1 MEVSWNMWRDKRRL
15 IWGSFV
21 SACVPGG
28 TCRKLLAAGVAN
40 MSPASSCWSQTGGGT
55 ININPLPTAF
65 SFSVV
70 CHFIMCCHIYHT
82 LVCYIELN
90 VLWLQHCAFSP
101 CHSLHGVHEHN
112 CLLDSINQPYVLWVF
127 TIMCDWIILLV
138 TPCVSYKCIAYWE
151 MLILQFLYLSIWR
164 RISSVSAVIPTEQF
178 LKWDCSRQCEKRHL
192 RRTKRTKLAR
202 WTTNNSCFSG
212 SSSTESHIWSISPC
226 SRLPLIMDASFSP
239 IGVLQ
244 GINSPSQPPTLL
256 HCGSHHWLSR
266 LGTGLSLYIISLSD
280 LLLLLV

>member
-1 MEVSWNMWRDKRRL
+1 M
-15 IWGSFV
+15 G
-21 SACVPGG
+21 
-28 TCRKLLAAGVAN
+28 
-40 MSPASSCWSQTGGGT
+40 
-55 ININPLPTAF
+55 
-65 SFSVV
+65 
-70 CHFIMCCHIYHT
+70 IYHNVWLNYSARDT
-82 LVCYIELN
+82 VCF
-90 VLWLQHCAFSP
+90 LQMHRILGNANSAV
-101 CHSLHGVHEHN
+101 SLPFHMVPNLFGS
-112 CLLDSINQPYVLWVF
+112 L
-127 TIMCDWIILLV
+127 
-138 TPCVSYKCIAYWE
+138 
-151 MLILQFLYLSIWR
+151 R
-164 RISSVSAVIPTEQF
+164 VIPTEQF

-244 GINSPSQPPTLL
+244 GTNSPSQPPTLL